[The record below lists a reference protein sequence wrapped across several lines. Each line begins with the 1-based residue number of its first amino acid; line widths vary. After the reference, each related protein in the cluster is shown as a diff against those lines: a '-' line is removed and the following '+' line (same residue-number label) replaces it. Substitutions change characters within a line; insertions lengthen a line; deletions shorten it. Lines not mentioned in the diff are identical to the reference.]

1 MKSKI
6 NSIFIFT
13 FVFMLLFSL
22 TTVFAGYQNINSI
35 DYNVQINDDGS
46 INVKERLNVYIEGF
60 NTYYKALDSD
70 KEYTNVKVSEIR
82 DGEKVEFEDYGEWVY
97 HAPKD
102 MYYGDINSDGKFEI
116 GWGVSLENS
125 SDTRTYEI
133 EYKIPQMISK
143 AKDFAELYWCF
154 LDASNTVGI
163 KNITGSIFLP
173 GNAASKDEIKVWGH
187 AEDLNGEIYAVSENE
202 VDFEMND
209 VNGGIRAE
217 VRVLFPSNLLSDD
230 VLLNNPNNILEDV
243 IKEETDWANEANI
256 RRKQAIAEAE
266 KSAKRRKI
274 ISSIFNKVIILTIVT
289 VFYFNIKKGK
299 KMLKKEED
307 MNLEQKY
314 DYYRE
319 IPRDDATPLE
329 ANTIINERVMGLST
343 YEIGNIFSATILNL
357 KLKGY
362 VDFQINEN
370 SRINEKVQIVLIQNE
385 NNETGLQAD
394 ENIVYSFLKKIED
407 KYSKINNKTIR
418 KYIENHESES
428 MEFVNKLS
436 SISKEVLVEKGIVD
450 KDKRHDCIS
459 MQVMTAVYSVI
470 LMFAI
475 PVCIFRAVEINNLF
489 TNVLG
494 GLVFIVALIGLI
506 YTIYVSKKATPFTQK
521 GLEENLKWKGLK
533 KYMEDYSLL
542 KEREVPEIVLWE
554 KYLVYATSFGIAK
567 KVLKQIKA
575 IHPEYWDTTS
585 SMYPIIYMNDV
596 FTRTNF
602 ASTFNTAYSTTTSS
616 GSGSGGGFSG
626 GGGGGSSGGSYGGR

>member
-116 GWGVSLENS
+116 GWGVGLENS

-133 EYKIPQMISK
+133 EYKIPQMIYK

-173 GNAASKDEIKVWGH
+173 GNATSKDEIKVWGH

-266 KSAKRRKI
+266 KSAKRREI

-299 KMLKKEED
+299 KMLKKEDD

-329 ANTIINERVMGLST
+329 ANAIINERVMGLST

-428 MEFVNKLS
+428 MGFVNKLS
-436 SISKEVLVEKGIVD
+436 SISKKVLVEKGIVD
-450 KDKRHDCIS
+450 KDKRHDCII
-459 MQVMTAVYSVI
+459 MQVMTVVHSVI
-470 LMFAI
+470 LMFATI
-475 PVCIFRAVEINNLF
+475 VCVGAVKINDLF
-489 TNVLG
+489 TNILG
-494 GLVFIVALIGLI
+494 GLIFIVALIGLI
-506 YTIYVSKKATPFTQK
+506 YIIYVSKKTTPFTQK